1 MWFNRRNLVVVFFI
15 LVLAATWYL
24 WDSPERAIRALL
36 RDGEQAVE
44 SEDMARAMVH
54 VSRKYL
60 DENGLNYLAVR
71 RVLDFGFSRFEAID
85 VRLRDVRIDIEDGSA
100 SARGMLQVLVAQQ
113 ANNAY
118 LIGEPGSPDS
128 ITITLVKGALGWRI
142 TSVNGIDVSRFEL

>member
-15 LVLAATWYL
+15 LVVAATWYF
-24 WDSPERAIRALL
+24 WDSPEGAIRALL

-44 SEDMARAMVH
+44 SEDMARAMAH
-54 VSRKYL
+54 VSRQYL

-71 RVLDFGFSRFEAID
+71 RVLGFAFNRFEAID
-85 VRLRDVRIDIEDGSA
+85 VRLREVRIDIEDGSA

-118 LIGEPGSPDS
+118 LIGEPGLPDPV
-128 ITITLVKGALGWRI
+128 TITLVKGALGWRV
-142 TSVNGIDVSRFEL
+142 TSVNGIDVSRFGL